1 MSPYI
6 VAFVFARGGSQGVPR
21 KNLRLLAGKPLLAHA
36 IETARASKLIDRVL
50 VSTDDEEIAVT
61 ARAYGAEVPFMRPP
75 ELATSEAPELLAW
88 RHALVS
94 LAELEHDAPP
104 PDVLVSVPATA
115 PLRAVEDVDACIRT
129 LLESDADIVLTV
141 AESARSPYFNMVAL
155 DEHGYA
161 RVVVEPSERRITRR
175 QDAPAT
181 YDITTVA
188 YAMRPAYVMRA
199 ERLFDGKVRTVLVP
213 PERALDIDTELD
225 LTIAGLLLANAPP
238 PSDPGGSSS
247 PHDLT
252 AAAEGPHGER

>member
-1 MSPYI
+1 MSSYV

-36 IETARASKLIDRVL
+36 IETARASSLIDRVM
-50 VSTDDEEIAVT
+50 VSTDDEEIAET

-94 LAELEHDAPP
+94 LGELEPDAPP
-104 PDVLVSVPATA
+104 PDALVSVPATS
-115 PLRAVEDVDACIRT
+115 PLRAVEDVDACIRG
-129 LLESDADIVLTV
+129 LQDSDADIVITV
-141 AESARSPYFNMVAL
+141 TESGRSPYFNIVAL

-161 RVVVEPSERRITRR
+161 RVVVEPSERHITRR
-175 QDAPAT
+175 QGAPAT

-188 YAMRPAYVMRA
+188 YAMRPAWVMSA
-199 ERLFDGKVRTVLVP
+199 KGVFDGKVRTVLVP

-225 LTIAGLLLANAPP
+225 LRMAEFLLADSARF
-238 PSDPGGSSS
+238 STSS
-247 PHDLT
+247 
-252 AAAEGPHGER
+252 